1 LERRLAMIIDSH
13 THVDRVGWY
22 DPPETILRLMDEAGI
37 EKSIIMTYRDAPDSE
52 GALEYIAEAVHRYPG
67 RLVGYARIN
76 PRRGEAAHRLFEM
89 AMDQYGFKGL
99 KLHPVGNLCHPGRQ
113 ETIDLIRHAVRFR
126 APVLFH
132 CGDEELTLPLQ
143 IAEAAEACPE
153 ATIILGHSGGYFHTK
168 DALRVAE
175 RYPNIL
181 LETSA
186 MPYPLLVKEWVD
198 RIGAPRVLYASDGP
212 GCDPTIEVHK
222 VKMAGLTRDE
232 QDAVFYR
239 NIATILDNVKTGREG
254 P

>member
-1 LERRLAMIIDSH
+1 MIIDSH

-37 EKSIIMTYRDAPDSE
+37 AKSIIMTYRDAPDSE
-52 GALEYIAEAVHRYPG
+52 GALEYIAEAVERYPN

-76 PRRGEAAHRLFEM
+76 PRRGATSHRLFEK
-89 AMDQYGFKGL
+89 AMEDYGFKGL
-99 KLHPVGNLCHPGRQ
+99 KLHPVGNLCHPGGQ
-113 ETIDLIRHAVRFR
+113 ETIALIQQAARYN

-143 IAEAAEACPE
+143 VAQAAAACPE
-153 ATIILGHSGGYFHTK
+153 ATIILGHSGGYFHVD

-175 RYPNIL
+175 RYSNIL

-186 MPYPLLVKEWVD
+186 MPYPRAIKVWVE
-198 RIGAPRVLYASDGP
+198 RLGASRVLYASDGP

-222 VKMAGLTRDE
+222 VRMAGLAAAE
-232 QDAVFYR
+232 QEALFYR
-239 NIATILDNVKTGREG
+239 NITAILEGVTTGG
-254 P
+254 GLS